1 MRRGKG
7 NERGAWSGR
16 VREKA
21 ERGCGGSRA
30 NGAGG
35 VSGVNAADGVRKVV
49 ERSERVRLGPRTPRE
64 VGGNPRSY

>member
-49 ERSERVRLGPRTPRE
+49 ERVSECVYH
-64 VGGNPRSY
+64 GGTTHTTGGGRQP